1 MPVPARAAAAPDGSL
16 DRDLDSRIELEMRT
30 DHKELSEHLMLVDL
44 ARNDLA
50 RICTPGSRYVADL
63 TKVDRY
69 SLVMHLVSRVV
80 GELRRDLDVLH
91 AYRACMNM
99 GTLSGAP
106 KVRAMQLIAA
116 AEGKRRGSYG
126 GAVGYFTAH
135 GDLDTCIVIRSAY
148 VRDGV
153 ATVQAGA
160 GIVLDSV
167 PQSKRMKPVIKL
179 ARCCALSPRPTTRRR
194 FSNGRHPAAR

>member
-1 MPVPARAAAAPDGSL
+1 MAPS

-30 DHKELSEHLMLVDL
+30 DHKELSEHLMLVDS

-50 RICTPGSRYVADL
+50 RICTPRQPLRGGPDQSRPLLLRHAP
-63 TKVDRY
+63 
-69 SLVMHLVSRVV
+69 VSRVV
-80 GELRRDLDVLH
+80 GELRHDLDVLH

-106 KVRAMQLIAA
+106 KVRAMQLIAE
-116 AEGKRRGSYG
+116 AEGRRRGSYG

-148 VRDGV
+148 VEDGI
-153 ATVQAGA
+153 ATVRCRGRNCAGFCSA
-160 GIVLDSV
+160 VGSRRN
-167 PQSKRMKPVIKL
+167 PQ
-179 ARCCALSPRPTTRRR
+179 
-194 FSNGRHPAAR
+194 